1 MSTTDNKEN
10 NKEIKT
16 EALPAKKVSASETH
30 QLHVVIHPDINGFGR
45 LFGGRL
51 LEWIDE
57 VARRH
62 RQTSPRQRRHHRSHL
77 TTCISNP
84 VPI

>member
-30 QLHVVIHPDINGFGR
+30 QLHVVIHPDINDLVGCSVEGFWNGS
-45 LFGGRL
+45 
-51 LEWIDE
+51 
-57 VARRH
+57 
-62 RQTSPRQRRHHRSHL
+62 TK
-77 TTCISNP
+77 
-84 VPI
+84 

>member
-30 QLHVVIHPDINGFGR
+30 QYLRGGP
-45 LFGGRL
+45 GGR
-51 LEWIDE
+51 EAADR
-57 VARRH
+57 VPGGGRRNG
-62 RQTSPRQRRHHRSHL
+62 RICRVSGGR
-77 TTCISNP
+77 
-84 VPI
+84 